1 MKSIM
6 KMKIT
11 NLILAYLTISICMN
25 TAFGMDQQNS
35 MNTFAVLGAA
45 NNISPIR
52 IEFNSNS
59 SKHCAKSSPYTMHL
73 HLYAK
78 LV

>member
-1 MKSIM
+1 MKE
-6 KMKIT
+6 KVKIT
-11 NLILAYLTISICMN
+11 NIILVYLTISIWMN
-25 TAFGMDQQNS
+25 TVFSMDQQNT

-59 SKHCAKSSPYTMHL
+59 GKH
-73 HLYAK
+73 
-78 LV
+78 

>member
-1 MKSIM
+1 MKV
-6 KMKIT
+6 KIT
-11 NLILAYLTISICMN
+11 NLILVYLTISIWIN
-25 TAFGMDQQNS
+25 TTFGMDQQNN

-59 SKHCAKSSPYTMHL
+59 GKQ
-73 HLYAK
+73 
-78 LV
+78 

>member
-1 MKSIM
+1 
-6 KMKIT
+6 MKIT
-11 NLILAYLTISICMN
+11 NIILVYLTISIWMN
-25 TAFGMDQQNS
+25 TVFGMDQQNS

-59 SKHCAKSSPYTMHL
+59 SKQ
-73 HLYAK
+73 
-78 LV
+78 

>member
-6 KMKIT
+6 KVKIT
-11 NLILAYLTISICMN
+11 NVILVYLTINVWMN
-25 TAFGMDQQNS
+25 TVFGMDHQNS
-35 MNTFAVLGAA
+35 MNTFAILGAA

-59 SKHCAKSSPYTMHL
+59 GEH
-73 HLYAK
+73 
-78 LV
+78 

>member
-6 KMKIT
+6 KEKVKIT
-11 NLILAYLTISICMN
+11 NIILVYLTISIWMN
-25 TAFGMDQQNS
+25 TVFGMDQQNI

-59 SKHCAKSSPYTMHL
+59 GKH
-73 HLYAK
+73 
-78 LV
+78 

>member
-1 MKSIM
+1 
-6 KMKIT
+6 MKIT
-11 NLILAYLTISICMN
+11 NIILVYLTISIWMN
-25 TAFGMDQQNS
+25 TVFGIDQQNS

-59 SKHCAKSSPYTMHL
+59 GKY
-73 HLYAK
+73 
-78 LV
+78 